1 MESYMYYKQITKD
14 FKKTLVSA
22 QALRRLVVFY
32 GEKSIIKTNWSI
44 QIFQINMQKEGKVL

>member
-1 MESYMYYKQITKD
+1 MESYMYYKQIMKD

-32 GEKSIIKTNWSI
+32 GEKRIIKTNWSI